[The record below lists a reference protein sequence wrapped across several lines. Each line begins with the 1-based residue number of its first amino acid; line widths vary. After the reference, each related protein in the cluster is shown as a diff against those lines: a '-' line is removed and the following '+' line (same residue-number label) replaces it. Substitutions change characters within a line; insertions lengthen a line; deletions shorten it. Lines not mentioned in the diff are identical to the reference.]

1 MHDADL
7 LSAYSESGSEEAFAK
22 IVHRFLPLVYG
33 AALRR
38 VGGDVHRA
46 QDVTQMVFVALAR
59 EAPRLVRHPDLTG
72 WLFTTTRFIAANLVR
87 SERRRQL
94 REHAAFVGAAIAEPP
109 ATPPEHL
116 QYLLDDALAEL
127 PSLDRQ
133 ILLLRFFRDFRHSQ
147 IAVQINS
154 SENAVQKRIDRALD
168 RLKGLLS
175 RRGITSTV
183 VALAFALEQQA
194 SVAVPAGLAAA
205 STVAGMTVSGGT
217 SGLAVTPGLIG
228 ATKQPIIALAAL
240 AVASSAGLAWYF
252 LKNPRLRE
260 VPVAATG
267 LQPLAPV
274 RRIPDPPASPMA
286 VAEDNF
292 RPAPADA
299 ASLPTRSDFSPP
311 TGLTPA
317 PRQTPPIRPVRAN
330 DERLVPLVIDY
341 PKPLFAGTPRP
352 RSIPNLDPKV
362 GGSEDLWVPPGTVLL
377 SRGKRVTSSDSL
389 PVIGTLSSVTDGEKS
404 GRDETYVELGPGLQW
419 IQIDL
424 GASARVA
431 VVAVWHFHA
440 QARVYHDVIVQVSD
454 DATFRDGVATVFNND
469 HDNSSRLGQGP
480 DFAYVETYCGRLI
493 TGHGV
498 TGRYVRLY
506 SHGNSSDELNHYCEV
521 EVFGEHPP

>member
-7 LSAYSESGSEEAFAK
+7 LSAYSESGSEKAFAEL
-22 IVHRFLPLVYG
+22 VGRFLPLVYG

-38 VGGDVHRA
+38 VGGDVHGA

-59 EAPRLVRHPDLTG
+59 EAPKLVRHPDLTG

-87 SERRRQL
+87 AERRRQL
-94 REHAAFVGAAIAEPP
+94 REHAAFVGAAIEEPP

-116 QYLLDDALAEL
+116 QSVLDDVLAEL

-133 ILLLRFFRDFRHSQ
+133 MLLLRFFRGFRHSQ

-175 RRGITSTV
+175 HRGITSTV

-217 SGLAVTPGLIG
+217 SGVAATPGLIS
-228 ATKQPIIALAAL
+228 ATKLPIYALAAL
-240 AVASSAGLAWYF
+240 AVASSAGLAWFF
-252 LKNPRLRE
+252 LNPRLRE

-267 LQPLAPV
+267 LQPLSPV
-274 RRIPDPPASPMA
+274 RRIPDLPASPMA
-286 VAEDNF
+286 VAEDVF
-292 RPAPADA
+292 RRAPADA
-299 ASLPTRSDFSPP
+299 ASLPARPDFSPP
-311 TGLTPA
+311 AGVTPA
-317 PRQTPPIRPVRAN
+317 PSQSPPARPVRSSG
-330 DERLVPLVIDY
+330 ERLLPLVIDY

-352 RSIPNLDPKV
+352 RNIPNLDPKA
-362 GGSEDLWVPPGTVLL
+362 GGPEDIWVPPGTVLL

-389 PVIGTLSSVTDGEKS
+389 PVIGSLSSVTDGEKS

-506 SHGNSSDELNHYCEV
+506 SNGNSADELNHYCEV
-521 EVFGEHPP
+521 EVFGEPPQ